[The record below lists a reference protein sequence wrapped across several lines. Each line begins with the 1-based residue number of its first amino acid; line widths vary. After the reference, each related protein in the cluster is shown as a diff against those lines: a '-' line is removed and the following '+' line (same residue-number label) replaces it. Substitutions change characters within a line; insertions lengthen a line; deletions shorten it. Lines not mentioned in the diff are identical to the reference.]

1 MYFFCF
7 KILISAFFP
16 SLVTMTGSNKNTVL
30 QWYVYCRD
38 IASNWLERNPYRIG
52 GVGLNV
58 QIDESLVAK
67 RKNNRGR
74 VVEQK
79 WIFGGNFKKT
89 IFESFFREIN
99 VKKINIVSFFNNFIK

>member
-1 MYFFCF
+1 
-7 KILISAFFP
+7 
-16 SLVTMTGSNKNTVL
+16 MTGSNKNTVL

-79 WIFGGNFKKT
+79 WIFGGNFKVVL
-89 IFESFFREIN
+89 N
-99 VKKINIVSFFNNFIK
+99 

>member
-1 MYFFCF
+1 MIIFYLDFLAVFLGGDVWMFQLDMYFFYS
-7 KILISAFFP
+7 KIFISAFPPF
-16 SLVTMTGSNKNTVL
+16 LVTMTGSNKNTVL

-79 WIFGGNFKKT
+79 WIFGGNFKVVL
-89 IFESFFREIN
+89 N
-99 VKKINIVSFFNNFIK
+99 